1 MMPKVPVELTDYI
14 IDFLHK
20 DARTLAACALV
31 CRAWTPAARFH
42 LFRAVILQ
50 DRGFVSSFQRL
61 LGTSPD
67 LGLYVRELTVAKFVT
82 ASSVFLPA
90 KPPLSVTEFLPHIL
104 RQLPHLRALT
114 LAHMDLKGGDGGTD
128 LRALHHPTLS
138 ELSCSYCQFTDFAD
152 FVDLVHAFP
161 ALSSLSIA
169 GLTWKEEAR
178 LLEARPLPATLRRL
192 VLGREVDSERLFEWL
207 LAAGA
212 HRTVTGLAARC
223 ASERDSDL
231 VGPFLKAAGPALRE
245 LELDW
250 SFTGDKTI
258 GLPATIS
265 LAECTAL
272 ESLTLQF
279 PVHYSTAV
287 PWVPA
292 LLATLDSPSIR
303 RVALEVRLLGSVDA
317 LQWAELSKV
326 LGAPAFRSLETIAV
340 DVNLWPGVHKDMAE
354 VEGIV
359 RTRLRPFEKKG
370 MVRFGRA

>member
-42 LFRAVILQ
+42 LFRAVVLQ
-50 DRGFVSSFQRL
+50 DHGFVSSFQRL
-61 LGTSPD
+61 LGTAPD

-82 ASSVFLPA
+82 VSSVFLPA
-90 KPPLSVTEFLPHIL
+90 KPPLSVAESIPHVL

-114 LAHMDLKGGDGGTD
+114 LAHMDLKGGDGNTN
-128 LRALHHPTLS
+128 LRVLHHPTLA

-152 FVDLVHAFP
+152 LVDLVHAFP
-161 ALSSLSIA
+161 ALSTLSVA

-178 LLEARPLPATLRRL
+178 DPEVRPLPATLRRL

-212 HRTVTGLAARC
+212 HASVTSLSARC

-231 VGPFLKAAGPALRE
+231 VGPFLKAAGPVLRE

-250 SFTGDKTI
+250 SFTGDKSTSI
-258 GLPATIS
+258 SSLLPSFLLYPFHSRDPDIS
-265 LAECTAL
+265 VFQQPCPQLCGGGRLQTLNARCPCLGEEGGWEKAFKDSHVRELTAAH
-272 ESLTLQF
+272 F
-279 PVHYSTAV
+279 CVRV
-287 PWVPA
+287 P
-292 LLATLDSPSIR
+292 
-303 RVALEVRLLGSVDA
+303 
-317 LQWAELSKV
+317 
-326 LGAPAFRSLETIAV
+326 
-340 DVNLWPGVHKDMAE
+340 
-354 VEGIV
+354 
-359 RTRLRPFEKKG
+359 
-370 MVRFGRA
+370 